1 MGKASDAEL
10 AFAHWWRVLGGPALE
25 TEFRFHPPRRWRAD
39 FAHEAARVL
48 IEIEGG
54 VWSGGRHTRGAGFE
68 KDAEK
73 LNQATLDGWAVFRLT
88 PGMIDR
94 DPEGVLRPIM
104 RLIAA
109 REQVAA

>member
-68 KDAEK
+68 NDAAK
-73 LNQATLDGWAVFRLT
+73 YNQAALDGWAVFRLT

-104 RLIAA
+104 ALIAH
-109 REQVAA
+109 REAA